1 MNTSISTKLEDTRL
15 RAIVFDCDGVLF
27 DSKEANVKFYSHIL
41 ERVGLPPVTPDQE
54 EFIHMYPVGE
64 SLRYLMGDGERFQTA
79 WDYLQKIDFRAFNVY
94 LRREPGLVEILTL
107 AKSRYKT
114 ALATNRMVSTRE
126 LLAHF
131 DIEKFFDLVVSAA
144 DVRHPKPHPESME
157 KILNTFGI
165 SPREVLYVGD
175 SAVDE
180 ALATATGVFFVAY
193 KNESLSAHLHINHFQ
208 ELHPILMNAMLHG
221 TQ

>member
-1 MNTSISTKLEDTRL
+1 
-15 RAIVFDCDGVLF
+15 
-27 DSKEANVKFYSHIL
+27 
-41 ERVGLPPVTPDQE
+41 
-54 EFIHMYPVGE
+54 MYPVRE
-64 SLRYLMGDGERFQTA
+64 SLRYLMGEGERFQTA
-79 WDYLQKIDFRAFNVY
+79 WAYLQKIDFRAFNAY

-131 DIEKFFDLVVSAA
+131 HIEKFFDLVVSAA
-144 DVRHPKPHPESME
+144 DVQHPKPHPESME

-180 ALATATGVFFVAY
+180 ALAKATGVFFVAY
-193 KNESLSAHLHINHFQ
+193 KNESLSAHHHINHFQ
-208 ELHPILMNAMLHG
+208 ELHPILMNPMLHG
-221 TQ
+221 VQ

>member
-1 MNTSISTKLEDTRL
+1 MKTNASAKHVDTRL

-27 DSKEANVKFYSHIL
+27 DSKEANVRFYSHIL

-54 EFIHMYPVGE
+54 EFIHMYPVRE

-79 WDYLQKIDFRAFNVY
+79 WEYLQKIDFRAFNSY
-94 LRREPGLVEILTL
+94 LRREPGLLEILTL

-193 KNESLSAHLHINHFQ
+193 KNKSLKAHLHVHHFQ

-221 TQ
+221 TR